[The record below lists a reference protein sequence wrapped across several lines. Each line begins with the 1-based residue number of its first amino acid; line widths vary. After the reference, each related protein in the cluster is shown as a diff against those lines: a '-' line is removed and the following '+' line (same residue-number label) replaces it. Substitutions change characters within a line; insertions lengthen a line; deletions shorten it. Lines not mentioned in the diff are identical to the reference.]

1 MNEIIIRLCDEDRA
15 RLDRLS
21 QALESRN
28 CERCM
33 NKVSDAWMKLHDATF
48 ETPETPAAAQT
59 NVDAPETAQA
69 QLDEAAVAADHPV
82 EGVDAFTPV
91 TPKETPTVK
100 MADIQ
105 QKVVALSAAGKK
117 TEVKAIVNVYAER
130 VTLLP
135 EDKFVEVY
143 EKLTALEKGVKR

>member
-15 RLDRLS
+15 RLDRIAG
-21 QALESRN
+21 ALERYPHK
-28 CERCM
+28 CESCA
-33 NKVSDAWMKLHDATF
+33 KSVATYVA
-48 ETPETPAAAQT
+48 TAV
-59 NVDAPETAQA
+59 NVAHEESKNEPVQS

-100 MADIQ
+100 LADIQ

-143 EKLTALEKGVKR
+143 EKLTALEKE